1 MLMKPEVIIPDNNE
15 CISSSVFHH
24 FVGGFVIDIPCI
36 KTDNQTLFVHDLYSL
51 YDFTDAGDVYERMVR
66 FFDAYL
72 RGYVLTIVVMD
83 LESGELVKRKHRINT
98 NILPCN
104 WMLTDTDI
112 LDPRKKDDLLDFE
125 F

>member
-1 MLMKPEVIIPDNNE
+1 MLMKPEVPIPDSSQ
-15 CISSSVFHH
+15 CIASSVFHH
-24 FVGGFVIDIPCI
+24 FVGGFVIDIPCVR
-36 KTDNQTLFVHDLYSL
+36 TDNKTVFVHDIYSL
-51 YDFTDAGDVYERMVR
+51 YDFTDAGDVYERAVR

-72 RGYVLTIVVMD
+72 RGYILTIVVMD

-104 WMLTDTDI
+104 WMLTETDFLI
-112 LDPRKKDDLLDFE
+112 PSKMDDLLDFD